1 MEAQLKKELGT
12 SMLKSTG
19 HSGGGCISQGQS
31 FDTDHGRV
39 FVKINHKSQ
48 ARRMFDGEL
57 ASLEAIVMTDT
68 VKVPKP
74 VKVIELDTGGAVF
87 VMEHVDMRGLSRHSK
102 QLGERLA
109 DLHLHNQRRRDRQNK
124 EQQTV
129 GKGPDVP
136 VIDQFGFQ
144 VPTCCG
150 YLPQENEWQ
159 SDWVTF
165 YSQHRLQHQLNMV
178 EKSYGDREARELWS
192 QLQLKIPQ
200 LFTDMEVFPSLLHG
214 DLWGGNVAECP
225 DGPVIFDPASFYG
238 HAEYELGIAGMFGGF
253 SDSFYSGYHN
263 KIPKA
268 PGFEKRNQ
276 LYQLFHY
283 LNHWNH
289 FGGGYR
295 GSSLRIM
302 KDLVK
307 Y

>member
-1 MEAQLKKELGT
+1 
-12 SMLKSTG
+12 
-19 HSGGGCISQGQS
+19 
-31 FDTDHGRV
+31 
-39 FVKINHKSQ
+39 
-48 ARRMFDGEL
+48 
-57 ASLEAIVMTDT
+57 
-68 VKVPKP
+68 
-74 VKVIELDTGGAVF
+74 
-87 VMEHVDMRGLSRHSK
+87 
-102 QLGERLA
+102 
-109 DLHLHNQRRRDRQNK
+109 
-124 EQQTV
+124 
-129 GKGPDVP
+129 
-136 VIDQFGFQ
+136 
-144 VPTCCG
+144 
-150 YLPQENEWQ
+150 
-159 SDWVTF
+159 
-165 YSQHRLQHQLNMV
+165 
-178 EKSYGDREARELWS
+178 
-192 QLQLKIPQ
+192 
-200 LFTDMEVFPSLLHG
+200 MEVFPALLHG

-268 PGFEKRNQ
+268 PGFETRNQ